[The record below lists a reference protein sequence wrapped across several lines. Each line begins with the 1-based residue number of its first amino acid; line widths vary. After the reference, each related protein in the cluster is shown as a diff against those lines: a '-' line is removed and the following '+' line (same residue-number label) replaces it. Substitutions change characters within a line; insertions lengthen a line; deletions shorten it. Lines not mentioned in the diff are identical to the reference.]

1 MLLEVF
7 LNCLSVVVASSDGS
21 RRGNTGSSSRTL
33 WFPPKRQWWLD
44 IDANVSSLATV

>member
-1 MLLEVF
+1 MAPEEEILEAPPE
-7 LNCLSVVVASSDGS
+7 LRLDDEEEMEED
-21 RRGNTGSSSRTL
+21 L